1 MARTRGCDL
10 RAVLAGAVICWAV
23 AEGVAVAQE
32 GAEATEELGNSYLL
46 ARRTTGQGSIIETL
60 LFDGQ
65 AIVTEIAVPAPDAG
79 LTAGTTGSIAR
90 TLSGSANA
98 APGGLAALPPGLASG
113 FGGTW
118 LTGEVI
124 DDYLVLHRI
133 RAADPVTHEI
143 FREGRKV
150 GSVTEVGPSI
160 RTGKLAG
167 RNSFAFESADDRFV
181 VHLTQPDG
189 TRIRATTEH
198 GRFSSQVVERS
209 AALVAPPR
217 PGAGVA
223 APLAPS
229 LDAVGPSIG
238 RSPEPQRL
246 ARPQDATTSIIVEDP
261 APRGNALL
269 PETVPVP
276 RPSPLPRARPAIGAT
291 PVRTASPSPGGN
303 SYRGAPEP
311 ITVAPA
317 IRPKPAT
324 TSGNAPLPAAA
335 AAPWLVAPPAAIAAP
350 AATPK
355 PAVTSVNAAHPLAAP
370 APRSATP
377 TNATATAGPKPAV
390 AAVAREPLTATPAKP
405 VVRAPATASPA
416 AVAPAARPKPAPTA
430 ENALPSPSAAARP
443 VARPSR
449 PPVSDPWLQ

>member
-1 MARTRGCDL
+1 MARAYGCDL

-46 ARRTTGQGSIIETL
+46 ARRTTGQGSVIETL

-79 LTAGTTGSIAR
+79 LTAGTTGPIAR
-90 TLSGSANA
+90 TPPSANA
-98 APGGLAALPPGLASG
+98 VPGAVAALPPGFASG

-133 RAADPVTHEI
+133 RATDPVTHEI

-160 RTGKLAG
+160 RTGKLTG
-167 RNSFAFESADDRFV
+167 RNSFEFESADDRFV

-198 GRFSSQVVERS
+198 GRFFGQVVERS
-209 AALVAPPR
+209 AALVAAPR
-217 PGAGVA
+217 LGAGVA
-223 APLAPS
+223 APLEPS
-229 LDAVGPSIG
+229 LDAVDRSTG
-238 RSPEPQRL
+238 RALQPQRL
-246 ARPQDATTSIIVEDP
+246 ARPQDATNPIIVEDP
-261 APRGNALL
+261 VPRASAEL

-276 RPSPLPRARPAIGAT
+276 RPSPLPRTRPAIGAT

-303 SYRGAPEP
+303 FRTRAPEP
-311 ITVAPA
+311 ITSAPA

-335 AAPWLVAPPAAIAAP
+335 TAPRPPASAIAAP
-350 AATPK
+350 AAR
-355 PAVTSVNAAHPLAAP
+355 V
-370 APRSATP
+370 ATP
-377 TNATATAGPKPAV
+377 TNAAPTARPKPAV
-390 AAVAREPLTATPAKP
+390 AAVATEPVAATPARP
-405 VVRAPATASPA
+405 VVRAPAAASPA
-416 AVAPAARPKPAPTA
+416 ALARPKPAPAT

-443 VARPSR
+443 AARPSR
-449 PPVSDPWLQ
+449 SPVSDPWLQ

>member
-1 MARTRGCDL
+1 MARAYGCDL

-23 AEGVAVAQE
+23 ADGVAVAQE

-46 ARRTTGQGSIIETL
+46 ARRATGQGSVIETL

-98 APGGLAALPPGLASG
+98 GPGGVAALPPGFASG

-133 RAADPVTHEI
+133 RATDPMTHEI

-167 RNSFAFESADDRFV
+167 RNSFAFESADDRFL

-198 GRFSSQVVERS
+198 GRFSGQVLERS
-209 AALVAPPR
+209 AALAAPPR
-217 PGAGVA
+217 LGVGVA
-223 APLAPS
+223 APLEPS
-229 LDAVGPSIG
+229 LDAVGPSTG
-238 RSPEPQRL
+238 RAPKPQRL
-246 ARPQDATTSIIVEDP
+246 ARPQEATSAIIVEEP
-261 APRGNALL
+261 APRVNAML

-276 RPSPLPRARPAIGAT
+276 RPSPLPRTRPAIGAA
-291 PVRTASPSPGGN
+291 PVRTAGPSPGGN
-303 SYRGAPEP
+303 SRTSAPEP
-311 ITVAPA
+311 ITGAPA

-335 AAPWLVAPPAAIAAP
+335 VAPRAPVSAIAAP
-350 AATPK
+350 AAAPK
-355 PAVTSVNAAHPLAAP
+355 PVVTSVNAVPPLAAP
-370 APRSATP
+370 AARRSEERRV
-377 TNATATAGPKPAV
+377 GKEC
-390 AAVAREPLTATPAKP
+390 RS
-405 VVRAPATASPA
+405 RWSPYH
-416 AVAPAARPKPAPTA
+416 
-430 ENALPSPSAAARP
+430 
-443 VARPSR
+443 
-449 PPVSDPWLQ
+449 

>member
-1 MARTRGCDL
+1 MARAYGCDL

-23 AEGVAVAQE
+23 AEGVAVAQD

-46 ARRTTGQGSIIETL
+46 ARRTTGQGSVIETL

-79 LTAGTTGSIAR
+79 SAAGTTGAMAR
-90 TLSGSANA
+90 TLPVSASA
-98 APGGLAALPPGLASG
+98 LPGGVVALPPGFASG

-118 LTGEVI
+118 LTGEVV

-133 RAADPVTHEI
+133 RVTDPVTHEI
-143 FREGRKV
+143 FHEGRKV

-167 RNSFAFESADDRFV
+167 RNSFAFESTDDRFV

-198 GRFSSQVVERS
+198 GRFFGQVIERS

-223 APLAPS
+223 APLEPL
-229 LDAVGPSIG
+229 LDAIGPSTG
-238 RSPEPQRL
+238 RSPQPQRL
-246 ARPQDATTSIIVEDP
+246 ARPQEATSPIIVEEP
-261 APRGNALL
+261 APRVSAGL

-276 RPSPLPRARPAIGAT
+276 RPSPLLRTRPAIGAT
-291 PVRTASPSPGGN
+291 SIRTAGPSPGGN
-303 SYRGAPEP
+303 SHTSAPEP
-311 ITVAPA
+311 MTVAPA

-324 TSGNAPLPAAA
+324 TSGNAPLATAA
-335 AAPWLVAPPAAIAAP
+335 AAPRAP
-350 AATPK
+350 ASAI
-355 PAVTSVNAAHPLAAP
+355 AAP

-377 TNATATAGPKPAV
+377 TNAAPTAGPKPAV
-390 AAVAREPLTATPAKP
+390 AAVAREPLAATPTRP
-405 VVRAPATASPA
+405 IVRAPATA
-416 AVAPAARPKPAPTA
+416 APAAKPKPALAT
-430 ENALPSPSAAARP
+430 ENRP
-443 VARPSR
+443 VTRPSR
-449 PPVSDPWLQ
+449 SPLSDPSLQ

>member
-23 AEGVAVAQE
+23 TEGVAVAQE

-46 ARRTTGQGSIIETL
+46 ARRTTGQGSVIETL

-65 AIVTEIAVPAPDAG
+65 AIVTEIAVPAPDTG

-90 TLSGSANA
+90 TASGSANA
-98 APGGLAALPPGLASG
+98 GPGSVAAFPPPYPPPPAGEGRVGAG

-133 RAADPVTHEI
+133 RATDPVTHEI
-143 FREGRKV
+143 FSGGRKV
-150 GSVTEVGPSI
+150 GSVTEVGPSV
-160 RTGKLAG
+160 RAGKLAG

-181 VHLTQPDG
+181 VHLTQSDG

-198 GRFSSQVVERS
+198 GRFFGQVVERS

-217 PGAGVA
+217 PGASVA
-223 APLAPS
+223 APLEPS
-229 LDAVGPSIG
+229 LEALRPSIG
-238 RSPEPQRL
+238 RTPEPQRL
-246 ARPQDATTSIIVEDP
+246 TRPQEATDSIIVEEP
-261 APRGNALL
+261 APRVNIIL

-276 RPSPLPRARPAIGAT
+276 RPSPLPRTRPAIVAT
-291 PVRTASPSPGGN
+291 PVRTANPSPGGN
-303 SYRGAPEP
+303 LRISAPEP

-317 IRPKPAT
+317 VRPKPAT
-324 TSGNAPLPAAA
+324 TSGNAPLP
-335 AAPWLVAPPAAIAAP
+335 
-350 AATPK
+350 
-355 PAVTSVNAAHPLAAP
+355 LAAP
-370 APRSATP
+370 APRPATP
-377 TNATATAGPKPAV
+377 TNAAPTAGPKPAV
-390 AAVAREPLTATPAKP
+390 AAVAREPLAATPAKP
-405 VVRAPATASPA
+405 VVRAPATSSPA
-416 AVAPAARPKPAPTA
+416 AAALAAKPKPAPAT